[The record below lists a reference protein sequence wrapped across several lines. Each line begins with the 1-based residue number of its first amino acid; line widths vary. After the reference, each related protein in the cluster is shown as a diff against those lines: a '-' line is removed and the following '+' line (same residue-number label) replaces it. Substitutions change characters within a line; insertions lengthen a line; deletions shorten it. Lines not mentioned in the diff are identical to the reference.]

1 MSEKLEGFRYD
12 GRKLIID
19 VTGGGVAECIP
30 RGLSA
35 EIVAAR
41 LRHLAIRLDQSV
53 EARAAQ
59 ETFSEAGGKGAD
71 ETTAATEPVSR
82 PASPPSTETR
92 PIPMGGQHAAPPC
105 FFCGHHLDKHAYN
118 ALGHPWRAGA
128 AVTVAD
134 LALNR

>member
-59 ETFSEAGGKGAD
+59 ETPVVSNGGIRLTC
-71 ETTAATEPVSR
+71 EN
-82 PASPPSTETR
+82 
-92 PIPMGGQHAAPPC
+92 
-105 FFCGHHLDKHAYN
+105 CGHEPCAEWCKSKETGRDELNMYDCSHCSRKFA
-118 ALGHPWRAGA
+118 
-128 AVTVAD
+128 TVEVRG
-134 LALNR
+134 LHEETCEGQG